1 MTQLIEACESIDTHL
16 AAAFSVS
23 VKPTLLLQDI
33 LTASLISRLRST
45 LQSVDDEALKSG
57 DWKKVLGT
65 YLVNGKGHIVKFL
78 EKRETINKAEEIY
91 DLQKVLHEAAQQT
104 NIPLSTTP
112 AIPAAAVAE
121 SVLLLSDAAVP
132 LIEGDAAKYLTSAG
146 ADTINTS
153 FHVTADHIEELLT
166 HETIVNNE
174 MMILKVKKPDFL
186 GDSMWDFRYEGKRL
200 GAKVQDTNWLKQFHD
215 GEVVLRP
222 GDAIRGTVEVQ
233 TKYGQDN
240 EVIAVHHKVIKIDEV
255 MRKT

>member
-1 MTQLIEACESIDTHL
+1 M
-16 AAAFSVS
+16 
-23 VKPTLLLQDI
+23 
-33 LTASLISRLRST
+33 
-45 LQSVDDEALKSG
+45 
-57 DWKKVLGT
+57 
-65 YLVNGKGHIVKFL
+65 
-78 EKRETINKAEEIY
+78 
-91 DLQKVLHEAAQQT
+91 
-104 NIPLSTTP
+104 
-112 AIPAAAVAE
+112 
-121 SVLLLSDAAVP
+121 
-132 LIEGDAAKYLTSAG
+132 
-146 ADTINTS
+146 
-153 FHVTADHIEELLT
+153 LT

-240 EVIAVHHKVIKIDEV
+240 EVIAVHHKVIKIYEV